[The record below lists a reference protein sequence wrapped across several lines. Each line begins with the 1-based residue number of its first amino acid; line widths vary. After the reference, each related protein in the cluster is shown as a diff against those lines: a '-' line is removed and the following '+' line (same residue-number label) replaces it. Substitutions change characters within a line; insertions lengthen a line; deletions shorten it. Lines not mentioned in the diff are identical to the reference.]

1 MKRGRTDWATRC
13 PPAVKAR
20 ADAALAAGRQSAAEI
35 HAALDLGRWCR
46 RSTFAK
52 YAAAKRRDLA
62 ARRADESAVS
72 STAPPSSPC
81 SCGAPAGPAR
91 ETAEAVLRTALDR
104 MLREIEL
111 GEVPAY
117 ALPAFVRAC
126 VHLGELVIGQ
136 DGNRRAA
143 ELHELRLTELRRK
156 QEAALEEVSRATG
169 LTDEQLGQIK
179 GRVLGL

>member
-72 STAPPSSPC
+72 ST
-81 SCGAPAGPAR
+81 APAGPAR

>member
-1 MKRGRTDWATRC
+1 MRRGRTEWSTRC

-20 ADAALAAGRQSAAEI
+20 ADAAIAAGRQSAAEI
-35 HAALDLGRWCR
+35 HAELDLGRWCR

-52 YAAAKRRDLA
+52 YVAVKRRDLA
-62 ARRADESAVS
+62 ARRAEAPAGDSG
-72 STAPPSSPC
+72 APPSSPC
-81 SCGAPAGPAR
+81 CSGAPDAAAR

-143 ELHELRLTELRRK
+143 ELHEIKLADLRRK
-156 QEAALEEVSRATG
+156 QAAALDEVSQATG
-169 LTDEQLGQIK
+169 LTDEQLGQIRS
-179 GRVLGL
+179 RVLGI